1 MCGDRLVFCW
11 GAFGFH
17 RFAMYNLGLHAGIA
31 QLVERN
37 LAKVEV
43 ASSSLVSRS
52 IFKEQPVLVV
62 KQSPHFCLMEFLAR

>member
-1 MCGDRLVFCW
+1 MQRLLLMP
-11 GAFGFH
+11 
-17 RFAMYNLGLHAGIA
+17 RNQAGVA

-52 IFKEQPVLVV
+52 KTV
-62 KQSPHFCLMEFLAR
+62 KGKLTQASLFAKSNQFS

>member
-1 MCGDRLVFCW
+1 MN
-11 GAFGFH
+11 GAQF
-17 RFAMYNLGLHAGIA
+17 RRDDAPEGLSIDKSIATLKIQLSIHHAGIA

-52 IFKEQPVLVV
+52 K
-62 KQSPHFCLMEFLAR
+62 R

>member
-1 MCGDRLVFCW
+1 MICRKLAKKSVSSD
-11 GAFGFH
+11 
-17 RFAMYNLGLHAGIA
+17 NAGIA

-52 IFKEQPVLVV
+52 KLNQAGVSRALSLQRQTALRRVNKAV
-62 KQSPHFCLMEFLAR
+62 M